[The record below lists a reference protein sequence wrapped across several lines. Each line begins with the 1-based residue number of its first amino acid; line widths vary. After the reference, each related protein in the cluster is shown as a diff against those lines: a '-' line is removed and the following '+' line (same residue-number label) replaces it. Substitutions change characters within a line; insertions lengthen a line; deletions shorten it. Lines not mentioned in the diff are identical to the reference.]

1 MWVPILAALAGG
13 LATSAGNK
21 FFSGSKEKH
30 KNVPTLTK
38 EQLPLLQ
45 QLINAGMGPGA
56 GGAFGEAADYYRGNL
71 GNNPQDFNAFA
82 APELRRFHE
91 DIIPGLGEQFA
102 GMGAGGLSSSGF
114 RNAAVGAGTDLSERL
129 AQIRANL
136 RNQSAAG
143 LANIGQAGLGNFSAD
158 RMTQPGTEGAFG
170 KIAETFG
177 NAAAQYGTKKFEDW
191 YNKPSGTQST
201 AGTTSPYG
209 GPATYQR
216 QPLPE
221 FNPTLRQT

>member
-143 LANIGQAGLGNFSAD
+143 LANTGQAGLGNFSAS
-158 RMTQPGTEGAFG
+158 RMTQPGSEGFFSSISPAAG
-170 KIAETFG
+170 KAV
-177 NAAAQYGTKKFEDW
+177 GTYLGDQFTNLLSQK
-191 YNKPSGTQST
+191 NNQSSEPV
-201 AGTTSPYG
+201 GRNTSPYG
-209 GPATYQR
+209 QTYTS
-216 QPLPE
+216 QPLTD
-221 FNPTLRQT
+221 FSYNRR